1 MVLVVGLGLVLLA
14 GWVWWYS
21 GQIRPGG
28 EWFAYAPNTDTYF
41 MVGPPPLSHL
51 LVPLALI
58 ATWTAISFWLLGERA
73 RPPSPDE

>member
-1 MVLVVGLGLVLLA
+1 VVLVVGLGLVLLA

-51 LVPLALI
+51 LVPLAFDRHVDRHLVL
-58 ATWTAISFWLLGERA
+58 AA
-73 RPPSPDE
+73 R